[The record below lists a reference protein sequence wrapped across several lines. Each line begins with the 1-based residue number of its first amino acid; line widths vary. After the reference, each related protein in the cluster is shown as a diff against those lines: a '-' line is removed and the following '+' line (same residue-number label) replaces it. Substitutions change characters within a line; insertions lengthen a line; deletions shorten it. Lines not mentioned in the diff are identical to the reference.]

1 MFLRHLFQRSLTRKH
16 AVALGVLI
24 PVLAAGGGQSAIA
37 QENLCS
43 TPAMARLQQH
53 SVAAGETLDS
63 IANRYGLTAA
73 TLKGFNAA
81 TRGGSVTPGQTL
93 SIPPYNGIQVNA
105 NGRTWEDLSAQ
116 YKVRPDVLFEVNGC
130 PTQPTTAFIPGI
142 KWVPG
147 IETATVVADADPKP
161 IQNAAALSG
170 YPLRQSSALLSHYG
184 WQLNPIVDR
193 VVFHGGIDIA
203 ASLGDAVLSLGS
215 GTVAY
220 AAEQGEYGN
229 LVVVNHANGLQ
240 SRYGQLKTI
249 QVSAGQ
255 TVDRT
260 TVLGTVG
267 QTGIPSAEAPHLHFE
282 MRLNSAL
289 GWVAQD
295 PMPFLSE
302 RVGLSD

>member
-1 MFLRHLFQRSLTRKH
+1 MFLRHLLQRSLTRQY
-16 AVALGVLI
+16 AVALGVLLPI
-24 PVLAAGGGQSAIA
+24 LAAGSGSSAIA

-43 TPAMARLQQH
+43 TPALARLQQH
-53 SVAAGETLDS
+53 SVAAGETLES

-81 TRGGSVTPGQTL
+81 ARGGNVSPGQTL
-93 SIPPYNGIQVNA
+93 AIPPYNGIQVSA

-130 PTQPTTAFIPGI
+130 AAQPTTAFVPGI
-142 KWVPG
+142 KWAPG
-147 IETATVVADADPKP
+147 IETAVVVADPDPKP
-161 IQNAAALSG
+161 TNTTTLSG
-170 YPLRQSSALLSHYG
+170 YPLRNPSALLSNYG

-193 VVFHGGIDIA
+193 VVFHGGVDIA
-203 ASLGDAVLSLGS
+203 ASLGDSVLSLGS

-240 SRYGQLKTI
+240 SRYGQLGTI

-255 TVDRT
+255 SVDRT

-267 QTGIPSAEAPHLHFE
+267 QTGMPSAEDPHLHFE

-302 RVGLSD
+302 RIGLSD